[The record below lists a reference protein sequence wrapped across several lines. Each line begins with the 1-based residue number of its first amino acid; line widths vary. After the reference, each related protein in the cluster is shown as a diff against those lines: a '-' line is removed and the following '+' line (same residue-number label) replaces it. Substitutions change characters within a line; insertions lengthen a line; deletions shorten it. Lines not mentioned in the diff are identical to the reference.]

1 MCRFLLLFILLF
13 PFSIYAENISLDNSI
28 YEVMRIGF
36 ILPPAD
42 LRWENTSTKSNYT
55 DIKAKIRKQLQD
67 ALELNKKYPNITKN
81 QKNNII
87 FRYHHLQAEL
97 QDSIKNK
104 KVKSVEIPLYKLY
117 LDLSLMCI
125 NEYKDDISNFASF
138 DESYFYIALRSR
150 ILISYILFNINYI
163 YIYMRD
169 LSILLEKDKN
179 NFLNFWC
186 KSWYTISKC
195 YCS

>member
-67 ALELNKKYPNITKN
+67 ALELNKKYPNIT
-81 QKNNII
+81 II
-87 FRYHHLQAEL
+87 LTLLSCRFYQERCLRADCVE
-97 QDSIKNK
+97 N
-104 KVKSVEIPLYKLY
+104 SVPQEV
-117 LDLSLMCI
+117 D
-125 NEYKDDISNFASF
+125 N
-138 DESYFYIALRSR
+138 
-150 ILISYILFNINYI
+150 
-163 YIYMRD
+163 
-169 LSILLEKDKN
+169 
-179 NFLNFWC
+179 
-186 KSWYTISKC
+186 
-195 YCS
+195 

>member
-87 FRYHHLQAEL
+87 FPFPE
-97 QDSIKNK
+97 
-104 KVKSVEIPLYKLY
+104 KSGKAPPP
-117 LDLSLMCI
+117 
-125 NEYKDDISNFASF
+125 
-138 DESYFYIALRSR
+138 LRS
-150 ILISYILFNINYI
+150 S
-163 YIYMRD
+163 
-169 LSILLEKDKN
+169 
-179 NFLNFWC
+179 
-186 KSWYTISKC
+186 
-195 YCS
+195 